1 MSGDQ
6 FNRGRGA
13 RAIAISESLGET
25 RRRLMERLLIGAA
38 VVASVIQGAWLVHL
52 TMRTIQP

>member
-6 FNRGRGA
+6 FNRRRGA
-13 RAIAISESLGET
+13 RAIAISDSVGEA
-25 RRRLMERLLIGAA
+25 RRRLMEHLLIGAA
-38 VVASVIQGAWLVHL
+38 VAASLIQGAWLVHL